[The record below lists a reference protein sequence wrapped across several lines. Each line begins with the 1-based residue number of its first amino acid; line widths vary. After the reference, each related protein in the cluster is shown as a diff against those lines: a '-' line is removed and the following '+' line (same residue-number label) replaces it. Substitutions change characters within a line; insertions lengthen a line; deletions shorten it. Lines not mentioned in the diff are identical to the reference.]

1 MRWISKILN
10 PGASLYVSKQAE
22 YIHENVYCIVEDDN
36 GNKKKVRLLSL
47 TNELGVVRDSMGTL
61 YIEVDAPLLS
71 LISIIDGFKKRKT
84 VQLGNLIERTRF
96 YKIYDNNVV
105 VFRFFDLNRLDKF
118 GIFYDVTYY
127 ENDLT
132 RAVSVLDIYVKLF
145 KSVPK
150 LQDHAVYIE
159 VYNRYYQVE
168 MNRDVA
174 ALLGKV
180 AILK

>member
-1 MRWISKILN
+1 MRWLSEILN

-22 YIHENVYCIVEDDN
+22 CIHENVYCIVEDDN

-61 YIEVDAPLLS
+61 YIEIDTPLLS
-71 LISIIDGFKKRKT
+71 LISIIDGFKNRKT
-84 VQLGNLIERTRF
+84 VTLGNLIERTRF

-105 VFRFFDLNRLDKF
+105 VFRFFGLDRLDKF
-118 GIFYDVTYY
+118 GIFYDVTYF

-132 RAVSVLDIYVKLF
+132 AVASILSIYVKLF
-145 KSVPK
+145 KSVPN
-150 LQDHAVYIE
+150 LQNYAVYIE
-159 VYNRYYQVE
+159 VYDRYYKVQ

-174 ALLGKV
+174 TLLGKV
-180 AILK
+180 AVLK